1 MSVCFSAASEWRRVN
16 GMTTASELARTPLH
30 QWHVDHGGRM
40 VDFAGWSMP
49 IQYSTITAEHI
60 ATRTAVTLFDVSHM
74 GRFRF
79 DGPDRLKFLDSL
91 LTRRVDNLAAGRIR
105 YSLVTND
112 AGGILDDVLAY
123 SMPGTGGGDSYAGV
137 VVNGS
142 NRLKLAEWFQSHIK
156 SYDVTFRDETLN
168 TAMIAVQGPKA
179 MDVAQSLTE
188 IDLSGMKYFTA
199 AHGTFAGA
207 EAMVSRTGYTGE
219 DGIEV
224 TVPAAVAEAVWI
236 RLMAAGADHGISA
249 AGLGARDTL
258 RLEAAM
264 PLYGHEL
271 AEDISPA
278 QTKLNF
284 ALDLDGRQFP
294 GRDAIVAAANDP
306 TTTRRIGLKLE
317 GKRVPREKYE
327 ICDAAGTSI
336 GVVSSG
342 TFSPT
347 FDCPIAMGFVASEH
361 STVGNKLSI
370 NIRGK
375 QHSAEVVP
383 LPFYKRSQ

>member
-1 MSVCFSAASEWRRVN
+1 
-16 GMTTASELARTPLH
+16 MTTTSKLARTPLN
-30 QWHVDHGGRM
+30 QWHVDNGARM

-79 DGPDRLKFLDSL
+79 DGPDGLAFLDSL
-91 LTRRVDNLAAGRIR
+91 LTRRVDNLGIGKIR

-123 SMPGTGGGDSYAGV
+123 HMPSAEGGKSYAGM

-142 NRLKLAEWFQSHIK
+142 NRLKLSAWFQEHIGSHK
-156 SYDVTFRDETLN
+156 VVFRDETID

-179 MDVAQSLTE
+179 MAVSQSLTE
-188 IDLSGMKYFTA
+188 VDLTGLKYFTA
-199 AHGTFAGA
+199 EHGTFAGVRA
-207 EAMVSRTGYTGE
+207 TISRTGYTGE

-224 TVPAAVAEAVWI
+224 TVPAEFAEQTWN
-236 RLMAAGADHGISA
+236 RLMAAGASDGIIA

-271 AEDISPA
+271 SENVTPA
-278 QTKLNF
+278 QTGLNF
-284 ALDLDGRQFP
+284 ALNLDGRQFP
-294 GRDAIVAAANDP
+294 GRDAIVAAKNDQATP
-306 TTTRRIGLKLE
+306 CRIGLKLD
-317 GKRVPREKYE
+317 GKRVPRDDYE
-327 ICDAAGTSI
+327 ICTPDGNAI

-342 TFSPT
+342 TYSPT
-347 FDCPIAMGFVASEH
+347 LDCPIAMGYVPTEH
-361 STVGNKLSI
+361 CENGKQLAI

-375 QHSAEVVP
+375 LHPADVVP
-383 LPFYKRSQ
+383 LPFYKRSQDHRPRLHT